1 MAEIICCRYVHG
13 ILQQR
18 GPGHTVADGKIYWK
32 GYGDFLRDIQERL
45 ASLDF
50 NNDMDALENGT
61 NGKAWPGS
69 AGA

>member
-1 MAEIICCRYVHG
+1 MFTEF
-13 ILQQR
+13 LQQR
-18 GPGHTVADGKIYWK
+18 GPGHTVADGKIYQK

-50 NNDMDALENGT
+50 NNDMDAWKNGT